1 MLRAKRRRRG
11 IRGRAAGLFMPAAGR
26 GSGQVSP
33 SGQNGI
39 FRREGP
45 VRASV

>member
-1 MLRAKRRRRG
+1 MLRAKWRRRG
-11 IRGRAAGLFMPAAGR
+11 IRGRAAGLFTPAAGR
-26 GSGQVSP
+26 GIGQVSP

-45 VRASV
+45 VRTSV